1 VLCLS
6 GWLSCSNSSSS
17 IASRLI
23 TLNGIIMG
31 VCKEDNISL
40 RS

>member
-23 TLNGIIMG
+23 TLNGIIMR